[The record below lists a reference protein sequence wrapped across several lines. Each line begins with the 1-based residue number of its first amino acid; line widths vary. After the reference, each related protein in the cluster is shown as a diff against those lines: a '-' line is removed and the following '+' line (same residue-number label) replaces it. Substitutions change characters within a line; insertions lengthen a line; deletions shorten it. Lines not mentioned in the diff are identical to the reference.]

1 VDLTAKI
8 SAVRTA
14 LRLRRIER
22 LEHRRLADELA
33 SFVTP
38 AERAELDFML
48 GRHTLE
54 ETREVRDILNHQ
66 ELARQR
72 SGQSLG
78 RYRGR

>member
-1 VDLTAKI
+1 VEIIAKI

-14 LRLRRIER
+14 LRHRRVER
-22 LEHRRLADELA
+22 LERRRLADELA

-54 ETREVRDILNHQ
+54 ETREVREILNHQ
-66 ELARQR
+66 ELTRQR
-72 SGQSLG
+72 GAHSMG

>member
-1 VDLTAKI
+1 MQITAKI
-8 SAVRTA
+8 SAVRAA
-14 LRLRRIER
+14 LRHRSIER
-22 LEHRRLADELA
+22 VQRRRLADELA

-72 SGQSLG
+72 GGHSFG
-78 RYRGR
+78 RDRGR

>member
-1 VDLTAKI
+1 VEITAKI

-14 LRLRRIER
+14 LRHRRVER
-22 LEHRRLADELA
+22 LERRRLADELA

-38 AERAELDFML
+38 AERAELDFMV

-54 ETREVRDILNHQ
+54 ETREVRDILNRQ

-72 SGQSLG
+72 SAHSLG